1 MVKIG
6 RRLVAAASLSFVA
19 LSSVAPVS
27 AQTLNQ
33 ALTDAY
39 NNSGL
44 LKQNRSVL
52 RAADEDVAQA
62 VASLGPVLNWS
73 ANMRR
78 QFSRGWAG
86 DTFLGDTASTTA
98 TVGLDLSQLL
108 YDGGRSAL
116 AVEQRKEAVLSSRQ
130 TLVAVEQ
137 DVLLSAVQ
145 AYMDV
150 RRYAET
156 VALRENNLRV
166 IREEL
171 RAAKDRFEVGEVTK
185 TDVAL
190 AEARLAAS
198 QSALSAARGN
208 LAQAQEYYKQTVG
221 KRAGQLAAPKSV
233 PHLPKSAD
241 AAKAMAVR
249 NHPSIK
255 KLQHDVA
262 SAELGVRAAAAYKEP
277 RVSLGGQ
284 LQLSDQFRSDQS
296 ALSGSVTLSASGP
309 VYASGRYP
317 SLMRQAEYRRNATRS
332 ALHVSVSQVE
342 QQAGSA
348 FAILQVARAGRAA
361 SEEQIRAATVAFRGI
376 REEATLGSRTTLD
389 VLNAEQ
395 ELLDARA
402 GLISAIADENIAA
415 FRLLAATG
423 QLTVDY
429 LNLPVEKFDP
439 TLHYNRVKDAPA
451 ALSKQGKQI
460 DRLLK
465 SINK

>member
-1 MVKIG
+1 MVNICRKLAMLAG
-6 RRLVAAASLSFVA
+6 VSTLVVGLSTAAHAE
-19 LSSVAPVS
+19 
-27 AQTLNQ
+27 TLNQ
-33 ALTDAY
+33 ALVSAY

-44 LKQNRSVL
+44 LDQNRAVL

-62 VASLGPVLNWS
+62 MATLGPVVNWS
-73 ANMRR
+73 ATMRR

-86 DTFLGDTASTTA
+86 DLFLGDTASTTA
-98 TVGLDLSQLL
+98 SVGLDVSQLL

-130 TLVAVEQ
+130 TLVSVEQ
-137 DVLLSAVQ
+137 AVLLNAVQ
-145 AYMDV
+145 AFMDV

-166 IREEL
+166 LKEEL
-171 RAAKDRFEVGEVTK
+171 RAAKDRFDVGEITK

-198 QSALSAARGN
+198 QSALAAARGN
-208 LAQAQEYYKQTVG
+208 LAQAKEYYRQTVG
-221 KRAGQLAAPKSV
+221 KGAGQLDAPKSV
-233 PHLPKSAD
+233 PNLPKSAA

-249 NHPSIK
+249 NHPDIR
-255 KLQHDVA
+255 KLQHDVT
-262 SAELGVRAAAAYKEP
+262 SAELGVQAAASYREP
-277 RVSLGGQ
+277 RVTLGGQ
-284 LQLSDQFRSDQS
+284 VEVVDQFRSDQS
-296 ALSGSVTLSASGP
+296 LLRGSVTLNASGP

-317 SLMRQAEYRRNATRS
+317 SLMRQAEHRKNATRS
-332 ALHVSVSQVE
+332 ALLVAVRQIE

-348 FAILQVARAGRAA
+348 YAILDVARAGRSA

-415 FRLLAATG
+415 FRLLASTG
-423 QLTVDY
+423 QLTVDH
-429 LNLPVEKFDP
+429 LNLPVQKYDP
-439 TLHYNRVKDAPA
+439 TAYYNMVKDAPA
-451 ALSKQGKQI
+451 ATSKQGKKL
-460 DRLLK
+460 DDLLK
-465 SINK
+465 SLNK